1 MKNPVIYR
9 LSQLVSL
16 LLGARIFMLL
26 LLIFALYVSTYFLF
40 NQEESIR
47 KFVFDFKIHGII
59 FCSVLTIAAGG
70 IINRFYDREKDSV
83 EKPFRHKLQ
92 SFLNEKYF
100 LYTYLILNAVSLT
113 AATLL
118 SPRILV
124 FFLIYQFLIWLYS
137 HKLSRIAVINNLFFV
152 ALSLY
157 PFFGAQVYYNHF
169 SLSLFWMAIFLFLLL
184 LAIDIIKDLLTKNV
198 DRVFNYQT
206 LPNVIGRKYT
216 YLTVLIILLANIGV
230 SAVIVAYTPSGN
242 YLWTYFLLSAVFFA
256 LMLFPILTFKKAK
269 LFWVINFLRIWVF
282 VGVVFMLLNGI
293 YS

>member
-26 LLIFALYVSTYFLF
+26 LLVFALYVSTYFLF
-40 NQEESIR
+40 NQEESLR
-47 KFVFDFKIHGII
+47 QFVFDFKIHGII

-83 EKPFRHKLQ
+83 EKPFRYKLQ
-92 SFLNEKYF
+92 SFLKEKYF

-124 FFLIYQFLIWLYS
+124 FFLVYQFLIWLYS
-137 HKLSRIAVINNLFFV
+137 HKLSRIAVINNLVFV

-157 PFFGAQVYYNHF
+157 PFFGAQVYYRHF
-169 SLSLFWMAIFLFLLL
+169 SPSLFWMAIFLFLLL

-206 LPNVIGRKYT
+206 LPNLLGRKYT
-216 YLTVLIILLANIGV
+216 YFTVLGILLSNIVV
-230 SAVIVAYTPSGN
+230 SAVIVVYTPSGN
-242 YLWTYFLLSAVFFA
+242 YLWAYFLLSALFFA
-256 LMLFPILTFKKAK
+256 VILFPIMTFKKSK
-269 LFWVINFLRIWVF
+269 LFWVINFLRLWVF
-282 VGVVFMLLNGI
+282 IGVVFMLLNGI